1 MNLLVVGALSWNPE
15 RLRSLADAGHR
26 LWGLWSRSMA
36 WDQGPYPVLDGIVR
50 PVTMEEAPHVIRD
63 ERIDAVYCLFQVYH
77 PSLWGPPAPG
87 VEHDVWTILRRLL
100 DERRRGA
107 FDAPIVFHWGFDVQ
121 NLDPAVVRALD
132 GHVLCNRE
140 KLAYWTTPVRDGGC
154 GLDCFDRAPVTGF
167 LDGDLPKREFMNERF
182 AEPLSA
188 RGEERHTVCVGRP
201 FRIDYLAAARRG
213 IHVHLYGNSFDE
225 VYRSMARDLS
235 PRDAVRSAD
244 LLGRFVH
251 VHPSLQTI
259 GRGWDEVRRIKAD
272 WVHEFSRYDAGW
284 SYVGLPLPWMPL
296 DDRAVIPNR
305 VSTYVLSGLP
315 VIGDRR
321 PGCYRWEEPRRLG
334 IEVEHDAADYD
345 RLRDALDREVATRA
359 KQAAARAERFGYAFD
374 ATIPALTELLE
385 RARDAYFA
393 RPHGER
399 VQFVPG
405 DGRLVHFN
413 TSPDPRARVAS
424 LVRRLARRPER
435 SAPARVIGAVREV
448 AGEARNALVPWRARR
463 LAARLAPVLER
474 RA

>member
-1 MNLLVVGALSWNPE
+1 M
-15 RLRSLADAGHR
+15 
-26 LWGLWSRSMA
+26 
-36 WDQGPYPVLDGIVR
+36 
-50 PVTMEEAPHVIRD
+50 
-63 ERIDAVYCLFQVYH
+63 
-77 PSLWGPPAPG
+77 
-87 VEHDVWTILRRLL
+87 
-100 DERRRGA
+100 
-107 FDAPIVFHWGFDVQ
+107 
-121 NLDPAVVRALD
+121 RALD
-132 GHVLCNRE
+132 GQVLCNRE
-140 KLAYWTTPVRDGGC
+140 KLAYWTAPTRDGGC
-154 GLDCFDRAPVTGF
+154 GLDCFDGAPVTGF

-235 PRDAVRSAD
+235 PRDAVRSAE

-374 ATIPALTELLE
+374 ATIPALAELLE

-435 SAPARVIGAVREV
+435 SAPARVIGALREV